1 MYVQKHENN
10 QFDQTFEQRN
20 QSNMWVI
27 QTTIWPPRQREK
39 LTTLHTN
46 EKRQGQQYAYGDT
59 DRSRGKIF

>member
-1 MYVQKHENN
+1 MSKES
-10 QFDQTFEQRN
+10 

-39 LTTLHTN
+39 LTALHIN

-59 DRSRGKIF
+59 DRSRGKIFLMNTSILVYESQN